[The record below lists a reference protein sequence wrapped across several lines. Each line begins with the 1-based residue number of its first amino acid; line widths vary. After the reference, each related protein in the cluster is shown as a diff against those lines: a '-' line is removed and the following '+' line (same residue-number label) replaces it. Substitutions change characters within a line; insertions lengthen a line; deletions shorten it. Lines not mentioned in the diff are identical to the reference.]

1 MDWSHAYDEPHGG
14 GIERKTW
21 KDADVMVRVVR
32 VYHQWCP
39 QLPLLTSPEG
49 VEEGWGGLQMML
61 DQSTSSLVG
70 LLLWLNTALGFSRT
84 SISAG
89 SSQSQTLT
97 LLTPRPWL
105 LSLPQIK
112 NAKVKKCQTL
122 PHRFLF
128 HMSVQ
133 VIQTFWWLY
142 FSMDADKL
150 TSWIAIYGLSWRNG
164 RGCSKTNIHA
174 HISRN

>member
-1 MDWSHAYDEPHGG
+1 MIGSRGGESGGLVDWSHAYDEPHGG
-14 GIERKTW
+14 GKERKTW

-128 HMSVQ
+128 HMWKDIFFNSKYRLFDGYIFLWMQ
-133 VIQTFWWLY
+133 
-142 FSMDADKL
+142 
-150 TSWIAIYGLSWRNG
+150 TSWRLE
-164 RGCSKTNIHA
+164 
-174 HISRN
+174 